1 MNDEL
6 FAAIREL
13 CGAEPLRITLSNP
26 KNAVRKYKKQTVRA
40 LADGYQIESFT
51 DKQAFHENCPK

>member
-1 MNDEL
+1 MNGEL

-26 KNAVRKYKKQTVRA
+26 KNAVQKYK
-40 LADGYQIESFT
+40 
-51 DKQAFHENCPK
+51 